1 MTFLR
6 KSCFFQKK
14 VVPLHSKMKEIW
26 KNSARLLTANVFAQ
40 AIGLLV
46 YPILTRLYS
55 PDDFGLFNLFL
66 SIGGILVLCST
77 AEYQNAIV
85 LPKEQKKANA
95 LFHVGAGLVLG
106 MTLVALLSVP
116 FSRPIANLFNT
127 PSLARWYWL
136 MPIYVLVMG
145 GWVLLNYY
153 YTREKAFQRISGY
166 QVSQSVLSAGSKVG
180 FGYAGFLSG
189 GLIVGSVLA
198 PLISFIISVL
208 RAGKKWLG
216 GLLHLNIQE
225 CKQVAK
231 EYANFPKFALPRSLI
246 NSLGGNLPILLLT
259 PFFSL
264 SEIGYFGMAL
274 TLGFRPL
281 NMISGSLCQTFFQQ
295 TADAINHRRPIFSF
309 FRNFILWSL
318 LILCLSFAAL
328 YFILPWLTG
337 WLLGSGWEETGELIR
352 VLLPWLAVS
361 TVSASLGF
369 VSDVFGKQKMSAI
382 IEFTYTGLRA
392 LAIGVGIWSQDF
404 RLAIITYSLVGLL
417 VQSFLLVWYLVLAKS
432 YDNGILMNKAE

>member
-1 MTFLR
+1 
-6 KSCFFQKK
+6 
-14 VVPLHSKMKEIW
+14 MKDIW
-26 KNSARLLTANVFAQ
+26 KNSAQLLSANVVAQ

-85 LPKEQKKANA
+85 LPKESNKAVA
-95 LFHVGAGLVLG
+95 LFHIGASILLG
-106 MTLVALLSVP
+106 VTMLLLLSVP
-116 FSRPIANLFNT
+116 FSGWISALFNA
-127 PSLARWYWL
+127 PALAKWYWL
-136 MPIYVLVMG
+136 MPVYVLVMG
-145 GWVLLNYY
+145 FWTLLNYF
-153 YTREKAFQRISGY
+153 YTRAKEFRRISGY
-166 QVSQSVLSAGSKVG
+166 QLSQSVLSAGSKIG
-180 FGYAGFLSG
+180 LGYGGLFSG
-189 GLIVGSVLA
+189 GLIVGSVIA
-198 PLISFIISVL
+198 PLISAVISV
-208 RAGKKWLG
+208 RIAGKKVLG
-216 GLLHLNIQE
+216 GLLHWDRE
-225 CKQVAK
+225 EYKSVAR
-231 EYANFPKFALPRSLI
+231 EYANFPKFSLPRSLV

-264 SEIGYFGMAL
+264 SQIGYFGMAL

-295 TADAINHRRPIFSF
+295 TADAINHRRLVFPFL
-309 FRNFILWSL
+309 RKFILWSL
-318 LILCLSFAAL
+318 LIICLSFAAL

-337 WLLGSGWEETGELIR
+337 WLLGTGWEETGELIR

-382 IEFTYTGLRA
+382 IEFTYTALRA
-392 LAIGVGIWSQDF
+392 LAIGLGIWLHDF
-404 RLAIITYSLVGLL
+404 RLAVMAYALVGLL
-417 VQSFLLVWYLVLAKS
+417 VQSFLLGWYLVLAKN
-432 YDNGILMNKAE
+432 YDNRILANEFE